1 MKTMKE
7 KRLQRNKQQ
16 DTNEGRKKTK
26 KDINKEWKKT
36 ETEGSRKGKERM
48 NVRKERKIEDE
59 SREKLVSERTKT
71 KSSTN
76 LGS

>member
-1 MKTMKE
+1 MKE